1 MLDIRPATDE
11 VSRIV
16 AGVTDD
22 QLAATTPCSGLTV
35 ADLLDHVGGLSL
47 AFAMAA
53 RKDPAVADVNGTF
66 DGSRLADDWRDSIPA
81 ALDELA
87 TAWADPS
94 AWDGMTAA
102 GGVEMPGEIG
112 GLVAL
117 DEVVVHGWDLGVASG
132 QPFEIDAAL
141 PRPCTSSSWAS
152 RSRPPGSRACS
163 VRRSSWGSTR
173 RSSIGSSAAQD
184 ATRLA
189 AGNVA
194 RAQRSGLRN
203 QSGKASR
210 TRPPST
216 STPSARRRRAWS
228 TGL

>member
-11 VSRIV
+11 VGRIV

-102 GGVEMPGEIG
+102 GGVEMPGEVG

-117 DEVVVHGWDLGVASG
+117 DEVVVHGWDLAVASG

-141 PRPCTSSSWAS
+141 LAPLHEFVA
-152 RSRPPGSRACS
+152 GFAE
-163 VRRSSWGSTR
+163 
-173 RSSIGSSAAQD
+173 Q
-184 ATRLA
+184 A
-189 AGNVA
+189 AGVEGLFGPQVVVGVDA
-194 RAQRSGLRN
+194 PLLDRILGCTGRDPAWQRAM
-203 QSGKASR
+203 
-210 TRPPST
+210 
-216 STPSARRRRAWS
+216 
-228 TGL
+228 